1 LGDGIVKRA
10 AERVSEAWHWLY
22 TSRRRLATAGVG
34 LLALYV
40 AAHAVFGANGFLVYV
55 HKRAEAQKLDQ
66 QIEQLKQEN
75 DRLSENIKA
84 LKTDPAAIEREAREQ
99 LHYARPGEVIYT
111 MPQPA
116 VKPDN
121 RTASNTPK
129 K

>member
-1 LGDGIVKRA
+1 MGDVLKRA
-10 AERVSEAWHWLY
+10 AEQMSEGWHWLY

-40 AAHAVFGANGFLVYV
+40 AAHSVFGANGFVVYM
-55 HKRAEAQKLDQ
+55 HKRAEAQQLAQ
-66 QIEQLKQEN
+66 QIEQMKTEN
-75 DRLSENIKA
+75 ERLTQNIKA

-116 VKPDN
+116 LKPDG